1 LKGRVLVVAGS
12 DSSGGAGI
20 QADIKTITAHGGYAA
35 TTVTAITAQDT
46 HGVHGVMRV
55 PPEIIVKQMRL
66 VLDDIGADA
75 IKVGMLSDAETVE
88 AVSDVLDDV
97 MHIPLIV
104 DPVMRAKGGATL
116 MDGAAVEA
124 MRRRLALRATVLT
137 PNIPEAEMLAGC
149 TIDDVV
155 VMEHTAELLLT
166 LGCKSVLLK
175 GGHLA
180 GDEVVDILA
189 TGEGLLRFEAPRVK
203 SRHTHGTGCT
213 LASAIAVSMAQG
225 MSLQDSVARGRAY
238 VQRAIATAPGY
249 GGGHGPLNHAHTF
262 ERFQP

>member
-1 LKGRVLVVAGS
+1 VKGRVLVVAGS

-20 QADIKTITAHGGYAA
+20 QADIKTITALGGYAA
-35 TTVTAITAQDT
+35 TAVTAVTAQDT
-46 HGVHGVMRV
+46 HGVHGVFPI
-55 PPEIIVKQMRL
+55 PPEIVVKQMRL

-75 IKVGMLSDAETVE
+75 IKIGMLGDAATVE

-97 MHIPLIV
+97 AHIPLIV
-104 DPVMRAKGGATL
+104 DPVMRAKGGAQL

-137 PNIPEAEMLAGC
+137 PNIPEAELLAGC
-149 TIDDVV
+149 IIDDVV

-166 LGCKSVLLK
+166 LGSRAVLLK
-175 GGHLA
+175 GGHLG

-189 TGEGLLRFEAPRVK
+189 TGDGLFRFEAPRVK

-213 LASAIAVSMAQG
+213 LASAIAISMAQG
-225 MSLQDSVARGRAY
+225 LSLQDSVARGRAY

-249 GGGHGPLNHAHTF
+249 GAGHGPLNHAHTF
-262 ERFQP
+262 ERFMS